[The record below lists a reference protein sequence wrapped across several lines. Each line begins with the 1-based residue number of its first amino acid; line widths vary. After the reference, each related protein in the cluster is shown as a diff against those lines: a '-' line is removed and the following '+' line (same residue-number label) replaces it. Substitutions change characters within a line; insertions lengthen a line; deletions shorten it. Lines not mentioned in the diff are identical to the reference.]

1 MDIHHLKYYIA
12 VAESKNFTKAAER
25 LQVTQPMLT
34 RIVQQLEE
42 ELCVK
47 LIDRTSKHF
56 YLTDAGELFYTEAKE
71 VLAHFSEL
79 YRNINDVKSGNV
91 GNVRVSIPGVLL
103 DTYFPQLLLNF
114 RKLYPNIKISIVEE
128 GSKLTAESVLS
139 GQSDLGLVMLPVS
152 HLSHFCVKRLVQDV
166 CQIMV
171 PKDHPLA
178 QGRSIPLQMLR
189 NEAIITFSDTSTLH
203 DEFISLC
210 EREGFSPN
218 IVYKSFMPNFT
229 FDMVNLGLCI
239 AVLPAPIIKRYQ
251 TEDFVALP
259 LTPTVKWDIAVITKK
274 NQYQS
279 FATRKLL
286 KHIEEYFATIAERG
300 NLQ

>member
-12 VAESKNFTKAAER
+12 VVESKNFTKAAER

-47 LIDRTSKHF
+47 LIDRTSKRF
-56 YLTDAGELFYTEAKE
+56 YLTDAGELFYREAKE

-79 YRNINDVKSGNV
+79 YRNIDDVKSGNA

-103 DTYFPQLLLNF
+103 DTYFPQLLMNF
-114 RKLYPNIKISIVEE
+114 RRLYPNINISIVEE
-128 GSKLTAESVLS
+128 GSKLTTQSVLS

-152 HLSHFCVKRLVQDV
+152 HLSHFCVTRLVQDV
-166 CQIMV
+166 CQLMV
-171 PKDHPLA
+171 PKGHPLT
-178 QGRSIPLQMLR
+178 RYTCVPLQMLR
-189 NEAIITFSDTSTLH
+189 EEPIITFSDTSTLH
-203 DEFISLC
+203 DEFINLC

-218 IVYKSFMPNFT
+218 IIYKSFMPNFT
-229 FDMVNLGLCI
+229 FDMVSLGLCV
-239 AVLPAPIIKRYQ
+239 AVLPAPIIKRYM

-259 LTPTVKWDIAVITKK
+259 LVPTVKWDIAVITKK

-279 FATRKLL
+279 FSTRKLV
-286 KHIEEYFATIAERG
+286 KHIEKYFEENA
-300 NLQ
+300 